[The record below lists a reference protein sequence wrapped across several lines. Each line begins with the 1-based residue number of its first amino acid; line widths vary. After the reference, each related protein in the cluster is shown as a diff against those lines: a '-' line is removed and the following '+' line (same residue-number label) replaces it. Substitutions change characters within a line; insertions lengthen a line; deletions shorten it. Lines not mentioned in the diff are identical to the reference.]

1 MEMVPI
7 MVRWDK
13 KLVVKLISANG
24 KKRELKTVNFC

>member
-7 MVRWDK
+7 MVRCDE

-24 KKRELKTVNFC
+24 KKRELKMVNFC